1 MEQLFCIFVESK
13 YKKALQD
20 HDALDPQ
27 DFWEDPQYL
36 GEEDLDVPDSDV
48 LDDLDSVALGGLDSV
63 ALGVLDLD
71 SVALGVLDLDS
82 VVAGAVDLDALDS
95 GEQLDGLLEDLNLNL
110 NQKLRN

>member
-1 MEQLFCIFVESK
+1 VEQLFCIFVESK
-13 YKKALQD
+13 YKKGLQD

-36 GEEDLDVPDSDV
+36 GEEDLDALDSDV
-48 LDDLDSVALGGLDSV
+48 LDDLDSVALD
-63 ALGVLDLD
+63 
-71 SVALGVLDLDS
+71 VLDLDS
-82 VVAGAVDLDALDS
+82 VVTGAVDLDALDS

>member
-13 YKKALQD
+13 YKKGLQD

-27 DFWEDPQYL
+27 DSLEDPQYL
-36 GEEDLDVPDSDV
+36 GEEDLDAPDSDV
-48 LDDLDSVALGGLDSV
+48 LDDLDSVALGGLDSD
-63 ALGVLDLD
+63 ALDDLD

>member
-13 YKKALQD
+13 YKKGLQD

-36 GEEDLDVPDSDV
+36 GEEDLDAPDSDV
-48 LDDLDSVALGGLDSV
+48 LD
-63 ALGVLDLD
+63 DLD

>member
-13 YKKALQD
+13 YKKGLQD

-36 GEEDLDVPDSDV
+36 GEEDLDALDSDV
-48 LDDLDSVALGGLDSV
+48 LDDLDSVALD
-63 ALGVLDLD
+63 
-71 SVALGVLDLDS
+71 VLDLDS
-82 VVAGAVDLDALDS
+82 VVTGAVDLDALDS

>member
-13 YKKALQD
+13 YKKGLQD

-36 GEEDLDVPDSDV
+36 GEEDLDAPDSDVLDAPDSDV
-48 LDDLDSVALGGLDSV
+48 LDDLDSVALD
-63 ALGVLDLD
+63 AP
-71 SVALGVLDLDS
+71 DS

>member
-1 MEQLFCIFVESK
+1 MGQLFCIFVESK
-13 YKKALQD
+13 YKKDLQD

-36 GEEDLDVPDSDV
+36 GEEDLDALDSDV
-48 LDDLDSVALGGLDSV
+48 LDDLDSVALGGLDS
-63 ALGVLDLD
+63 D
-71 SVALGVLDLDS
+71 ALGVLDLDS

>member
-13 YKKALQD
+13 YKKGLQD

-36 GEEDLDVPDSDV
+36 GEEDLDAPDSDV
-48 LDDLDSVALGGLDSV
+48 LDDLDSVALD
-63 ALGVLDLD
+63 
-71 SVALGVLDLDS
+71 VLDLDS
-82 VVAGAVDLDALDS
+82 VVTGAVDLDALDS

>member
-48 LDDLDSVALGGLDSV
+48 LDDLDSVALGGLDSD
-63 ALGVLDLD
+63 ALDDLD
-71 SVALGVLDLDS
+71 SVALGGLDS